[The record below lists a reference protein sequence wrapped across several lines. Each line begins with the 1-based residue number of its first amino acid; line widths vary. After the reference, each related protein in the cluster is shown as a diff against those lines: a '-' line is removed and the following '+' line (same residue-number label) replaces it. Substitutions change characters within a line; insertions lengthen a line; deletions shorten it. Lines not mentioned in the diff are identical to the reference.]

1 MYKTETENRILE
13 AAKKIFLL
21 KGMAGSRM
29 QEIAEEAGI
38 NKALLH
44 YYFRT
49 KEKLFM
55 AVFKSIIKKIIPVI
69 QETIDSNISIS
80 NKIKIFVE
88 KYTKTF
94 IDHPYIPFFIIQE
107 INRNPDQL
115 AEIMLSAG
123 IYPDRIKQQIEK
135 EIEDGKINL
144 IDYKQLVVNL
154 ISLTLFPIVA
164 KPMLLRILFN
174 KNNREYHQFL
184 KDRIEKVPA
193 FIIKSIEKK

>member
-1 MYKTETENRILE
+1 MEKTNTENKILE
-13 AAKKIFLL
+13 AAKNVFLL

-44 YYFRT
+44 YYYRT

-55 AVFKSIIKKIIPVI
+55 AVFKSIIKNIIPEI
-69 QETIDSNISIS
+69 QEMINSDISI
-80 NKIKIFVE
+80 NDKIKIFVE
-88 KYTKTF
+88 KYTKIF

-115 AEIMLSAG
+115 ADIMISAG
-123 IYPDRIKQQIEK
+123 INPDKIKQQIEK
-135 EIEDGKINL
+135 EIEDGKIEN
-144 IDYKQLVVNL
+144 IDYRQLVVNL
-154 ISLTLFPIVA
+154 ISLTIFPIVA
-164 KPMLLRILFN
+164 KPMLLRLLFD
-174 KNNREYHQFL
+174 KNDNDYHQFL
-184 KDRIEKVPA
+184 TDRIEQVPD

>member
-1 MYKTETENRILE
+1 MDNTENKILE
-13 AAKKIFLL
+13 AAKNIFLL

-55 AVFKSIIKKIIPVI
+55 AVFKSIVKKIIPAI
-69 QETIDSNISIS
+69 QETIDSDISI
-80 NKIKIFVE
+80 NEKIKIFVE

-107 INRNPDQL
+107 INRNPDEL

-123 IYPDRIKQQIEK
+123 INPGNIKQQIEK
-135 EIEDGKINL
+135 EIEDGKINP
-144 IDYKQLVVNL
+144 IEYKQLVVNL
-154 ISLTLFPIVA
+154 ISMTIFPILA

-174 KNNREYHQFL
+174 KNDKEYHQFL
-184 KDRIEKVPA
+184 TDRIEQVPE